1 MWKAMHYPL
10 LSFSVGTQ
18 ADQLTNSAEVA
29 LPFKAICLCVSSWVG
44 TVRHSGP
51 MPECLLLC
59 HSVPL
64 SAPRL
69 FLYASV
75 CQSWFV
81 SGWVEVGGVC
91 AVPLRVWEWGHTY
104 THTAWAPIFT
114 HSWGGHIELINDTNY
129 NASLYWGM
137 GFEEAPNCR
146 KCLVW
151 ACWCVYVCMFMSRES
166 GMQHT

>member
-1 MWKAMHYPL
+1 MTVMWKAMHYPL

-29 LPFKAICLCVSSWVG
+29 LPFKTICLCVSSWVG

-104 THTAWAPIFT
+104 THILLGPLF
-114 HSWGGHIELINDTNY
+114 SHIPEEGILSSLTILTTMPLCTGEWDLRRRQIA
-129 NASLYWGM
+129 AS
-137 GFEEAPNCR
+137 
-146 KCLVW
+146 V
-151 ACWCVYVCMFMSRES
+151 
-166 GMQHT
+166 